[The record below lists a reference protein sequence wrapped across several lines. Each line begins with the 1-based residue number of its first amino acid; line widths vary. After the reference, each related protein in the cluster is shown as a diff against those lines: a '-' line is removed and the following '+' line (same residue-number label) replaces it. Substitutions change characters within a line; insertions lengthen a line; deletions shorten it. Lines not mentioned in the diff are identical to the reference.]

1 MKKRIILAISMMFI
15 LGLTVAAFALSQ
27 SSKLNNTAVT
37 TDSCAMKM
45 QTADGGTQTKD
56 SCCDKADCC
65 CKGDACPMK
74 KQGGENASAS
84 CCSNCC
90 GDSCP
95 LKNKATSETSSV
107 DMKNVTVATGDSCCQ
122 KGADCCKG
130 GACCKGKK
138 G

>member
-1 MKKRIILAISMMFI
+1 MKKRIILAISVMFI

-27 SSKLNNTAVT
+27 SSKLNNTATT

-45 QTADGGTQTKD
+45 QSVADGGQAKD

-74 KQGGENASAS
+74 KQGENASAS

-95 LKNKATSETSSV
+95 MKNKTSETSSV

-122 KGADCCKG
+122 KGASCCNG

>member
-1 MKKRIILAISMMFI
+1 MKKKIILALSVMFI
-15 LGLTVAAFALSQ
+15 LGLTVAVFALSQ
-27 SSKLNNTAVT
+27 AKNINIASAESTA
-37 TDSCAMKM
+37 
-45 QTADGGTQTKD
+45 TKSENASGEAKT

-74 KQGGENASAS
+74 KQGENASAN

-95 LKNKATSETSSV
+95 MKNKSSEAAAGV
-107 DMKNVTVATGDSCCQ
+107 DMKNVTVAVGESCCS
-122 KGADCCKG
+122 G

-138 G
+138 S

>member
-1 MKKRIILAISMMFI
+1 MKKRIILAISAMFI

-27 SSKLNNTAVT
+27 SSKFNNTTAAA
-37 TDSCAMKM
+37 DSCAMKM
-45 QTADGGTQTKD
+45 QVAGASRAKA

-74 KQGGENASAS
+74 KQGSENASAG

-90 GDSCP
+90 GDSCAM
-95 LKNKATSETSSV
+95 KNKTSETSSA
-107 DMKNVTVATGDSCCQ
+107 DMNNPTVAAGEGSCCQ
-122 KGADCCKG
+122 KGASCCNG

-138 G
+138 S